1 VETLGGERSDYR
13 PRRPE
18 LTALHQAVREG
29 WPKVAEA
36 ARLPPRVHEEVR
48 RYLGC
53 GDVRRGFTVVR
64 CDDCAESSLI
74 AFSCKARG
82 WCPSCGARRAHEA
95 ALHLGEVLPRVA
107 FRQWTLSVPFALRF
121 LLVKEPK
128 LLRKVERRLVEAIFR
143 WQRQRAKELGAS
155 GKRAGGAV
163 CFTQLFGSA
172 LQLQPHLHGLVAE
185 GVWNDGVFMAL
196 PAPSPEDVEDVLERA
211 LAQLLP
217 DFESRGVAWPED
229 EYEALQAKSAQ
240 LRLPLDDEAAPARKG
255 RLAVMMGFSLHADT
269 ATAANDREGLLRLC
283 RYGARGPV
291 AESRLSRRED
301 GRYAYETKKG
311 VTLVLTAEQ
320 LVKRLI
326 ALIVPKGLHLTN
338 FHGVFAPAAVTRS
351 TVAPPRPVPS
361 SSRPAPAEQNK
372 SKRPRIDWA
381 TLLHRTFA
389 CDVWKCPCGG
399 QRRVVALVTNL
410 RTAEEMLRNM
420 GRLHPRPPLP
430 EARGPPQRELL
441 PDA

>member
-1 VETLGGERSDYR
+1 MDGEPDEYR

-18 LTALHQAVREG
+18 LTVLHRAVREG
-29 WPKVAEA
+29 WPRVAEST
-36 ARLPPRVHEEVR
+36 RLPPRVHEEVR

-64 CDDCAESSLI
+64 CDDCAQSSLV
-74 AFSCKARG
+74 AFSCKTRS
-82 WCPSCGARRAHEA
+82 WCPSCGARRAHET
-95 ALHLGEVLPRVA
+95 ALHLNEVLPTVP

-121 LLVKEPK
+121 VLVKEPK
-128 LLRKVERRLVEAIFR
+128 LLRKVERRLVEAVFR
-143 WQRQRAKELGAS
+143 WQRHRAKELGAR
-155 GKRAGGAV
+155 GKRMGGAV

-172 LQLQPHLHGLVAE
+172 LQLQPHLHGLLAE
-185 GVWNDGVFMAL
+185 GVWHDGVFMAL
-196 PAPSPEDVEDVLERA
+196 PPPSPEEVEGVLERC

-217 DFESRGVAWPED
+217 DFESRDVELPED

-240 LRLPLDDEAAPARKG
+240 LRLPLDDDAAPARRG
-255 RLAVMMGFSLHADT
+255 RLAVMLGFSLHADT
-269 ATAANDREGLLRLC
+269 AVTANDREGLLRLV

-301 GRYAYETKKG
+301 GRLAYETKRG

-326 ALIVPKGLHLTN
+326 ALIPPRGLHLTN
-338 FHGVFAPAAVTRS
+338 FHGVLAPAAVTRAS
-351 TVAPPRPVPS
+351 LAPPPPAGL
-361 SSRPAPAEQNK
+361 RPATARPARDK
-372 SKRPRIDWA
+372 PKRPRIDWA

-399 QRRVVALVTNL
+399 QRRVVALVTN
-410 RTAEEMLRNM
+410 RITAEQMLGRM
-420 GRLHPRPPLP
+420 GLLHRWPSLTT
-430 EARGPPQRELL
+430 AAQGPPQLELE
-441 PDA
+441 P

>member
-1 VETLGGERSDYR
+1 MLEGGSDYR
-13 PRRPE
+13 RRRPE
-18 LTALHQAVREG
+18 LTVLHQAVREG
-29 WPKVAEA
+29 WPRVAEST
-36 ARLPPRVHEEVR
+36 RLPSRVHEEVR
-48 RYLGC
+48 RYVGC

-64 CDDCAESSLI
+64 CDDCAESSLV
-74 AFSCKARG
+74 AFSCKTRS
-82 WCPSCGARRAHEA
+82 WCPSCGARRAHET
-95 ALHLGEVLPRVA
+95 ALHLNEVLPMA
-107 FRQWTLSVPFALRF
+107 PFRQWTLSVPFALRF

-128 LLRKVERRLVEAIFR
+128 LLRKVERRLMEAIFR
-143 WQRQRAKELGAS
+143 WQRHRAKGLGAI
-155 GKRAGGAV
+155 GKRMGGAL

-185 GVWNDGVFMAL
+185 GVWNDGVFMEL
-196 PAPSPEDVEDVLERA
+196 PPPSPEEVEAVLERA

-217 DFESRGVAWPED
+217 AFESRGVAWPED

-240 LRLPLDDEAAPARKG
+240 LRLPLDDEAAPARRG

-269 ATAANDREGLLRLC
+269 AVTANDREGLLRLV

-301 GRYAYETKKG
+301 GRLAYETKRG

-326 ALIVPKGLHLTN
+326 ALIPPRGLHLTN
-338 FHGVFAPAAVTRS
+338 FHGVLAPAAAARP
-351 TVAPPRPVPS
+351 TVASRGVAQKLSPVPKHNG
-361 SSRPAPAEQNK
+361 EK
-372 SKRPRIDWA
+372 KRPRIDWA

-399 QRRVVALVTNL
+399 QRRVVALVT
-410 RTAEEMLRNM
+410 RRSTAEQMLRNM
-420 GRLHPRPPLP
+420 GLLHSWPPLP
-430 EARGPPQRELL
+430 AAQGPPQRELL
-441 PDA
+441 RRP